1 MVADA
6 FANNEEI
13 EFTGVEARKALFTA
27 IYIALYDL
35 ADGTI
40 VNRVVNNFC
49 NSDDEELIYSLMPK
63 IECSDAAIK
72 MLTDNVGH
80 TMARIGFNQQIYSDE
95 FKEEVQN
102 AFAQV
107 VGETQFPGVMETLT
121 VEDFNNPENLMI
133 PKRAKEL
140 KEKNRSMN

>member
-1 MVADA
+1 
-6 FANNEEI
+6 
-13 EFTGVEARKALFTA
+13 
-27 IYIALYDL
+27 
-35 ADGTI
+35 
-40 VNRVVNNFC
+40 
-49 NSDDEELIYSLMPK
+49 MPK

-102 AFAQV
+102 TFAQV